1 MKTLLVAINL
11 ILAALV
17 THSAIGLLRT
27 GEPQLEL
34 KSGKKRAE
42 KTARPAAEKRSAAA
56 PRLQTTA
63 DAVRII
69 ANRNIF
75 DPARCPNALGVRGGR
90 GTGSFNNM
98 SLVGVCRVD
107 GAEGAVILFKNAG
120 RSNTAAMTGS
130 LRINNRAVPTLG
142 SGSAG
147 QTNTATQCYFRK
159 GATLPNGYVLS
170 AVNPT
175 GVILTRGASQ
185 MTLNLA
191 LASENAAKTGT
202 RRTAANPM
210 QQMLQLMQRSVN
222 MQQMQQ
228 MNMMRMM
235 RNQQQ
240 PASGG
245 ATRSTNTRSR

>member
-1 MKTLLVAINL
+1 MLPVQ
-11 ILAALV
+11 
-17 THSAIGLLRT
+17 T
-27 GEPQLEL
+27 GNC
-34 KSGKKRAE
+34 S
-42 KTARPAAEKRSAAA
+42 S
-56 PRLQTTA
+56 
-63 DAVRII
+63 V
-69 ANRNIF
+69 
-75 DPARCPNALGVRGGR
+75 
-90 GTGSFNNM
+90 
-98 SLVGVCRVD
+98 
-107 GAEGAVILFKNAG
+107 
-120 RSNTAAMTGS
+120 
-130 LRINNRAVPTLG
+130 
-142 SGSAG
+142 
-147 QTNTATQCYFRK
+147 TNTSTQCYFRK
-159 GATLPNGYVLS
+159 GATLHNGYVLS